1 MSEIRMASFASAT
14 LEPGRAQP
22 EASDGAVALASLDG
36 FAVHQ
41 DFSGA
46 KPQGPLPASALGYPA
61 SWARRLSRRATQAL
75 LIAGDI
81 GAFAAAYFL
90 LLPFHP
96 ESLGETELGRV
107 FVLVATAVIVFY
119 ASEKLYP
126 GYRLQKHEQL
136 RRRATASFKVAAL
149 AAFGAILLPGGW
161 RLALPI
167 VGFLGVALLIQPVT
181 HQAARRV
188 CRLLGL
194 WGERAAII
202 AGSNRTPV
210 LVDYFTRQWQY
221 GLRPEPFAPGALETT
236 GAAAPRIALIAAET
250 APLPDELALVR
261 RQFAEVIL
269 LADTPCLKVAG
280 LRPADIDGQI
290 GVRLAAGDRRPPS
303 KIMRRILDLAIA
315 VPVALL
321 FTPLVLVAGVA
332 IHIIDP
338 GPVFFWQPREGL
350 AGKTVR
356 ILKLRTMYRDAE
368 RRLETLLANDPAIQ
382 AEWSTH
388 FKLKHDPRIL
398 PVIGHLLRS
407 TSLDELPQL
416 FNVIVGEMGIV
427 GPRPFPEYH
436 LLAMNAEFR
445 HKRRSVTPGL
455 TGLWQI
461 SERSDADLDLQRQ
474 LDEFYIDN
482 RSLWFDWHILL
493 STIPAV
499 FRRGGAY

>member
-1 MSEIRMASFASAT
+1 MSEIRIASFASAT
-14 LEPGRAQP
+14 IEPARAQP
-22 EASDGAVALASLDG
+22 EASGRTISA
-36 FAVHQ
+36 
-41 DFSGA
+41 A
-46 KPQGPLPASALGYPA
+46 KPQGAAPASASGCIA
-61 SWARRLSRRATQAL
+61 SWIGRLSRPATQAL
-75 LIAGDI
+75 LIAADI
-81 GAFAAAYFL
+81 GAFAAACFL
-90 LLPFHP
+90 LLPLHP
-96 ESLGETELGRV
+96 ESLEEIELGRV
-107 FVLVATAVIVFY
+107 LALVAMAVIVFY

-136 RRRATASFKVAAL
+136 RRRATASLKVAAL
-149 AAFGAILLPGGW
+149 AAFGAVLLPGGW
-161 RLALPI
+161 RLALLI
-167 VGFLGVALLIQPVT
+167 AGFLGVALLIQPVT
-181 HQAARRV
+181 HQAARRI
-188 CRLLGL
+188 CRLLGI

-221 GLRPEPFAPGALETT
+221 GLRPEPFVPGAQDMA

-250 APLPDELALVR
+250 APLPDELASVR

-290 GVRLAAGDRRPPS
+290 GVRLAAADRRPAS
-303 KIMRRILDLAIA
+303 RVVRRMLDLAIA
-315 VPVALL
+315 VPAALV
-321 FTPLVLVAGVA
+321 FMPFVLIAGAA
-332 IHIIDP
+332 IYLIDP
-338 GPVFFWQPREGL
+338 GPVFFRQPREGL

-398 PVIGHLLRS
+398 PGIGHLLRS
-407 TSLDELPQL
+407 TSFDELPQL
-416 FNVIVGEMGIV
+416 FNVIIGEMGIV

-461 SERSDADLDLQRQ
+461 SERSNADLDLQRQ

-493 STIPAV
+493 STLPAV

>member
-1 MSEIRMASFASAT
+1 MASFASAT
-14 LEPGRAQP
+14 IEPTQAQP
-22 EASDGAVALASLDG
+22 EASDRTISA
-36 FAVHQ
+36 
-41 DFSGA
+41 A
-46 KPQGPLPASALGYPA
+46 KPQSAAPASASGYTA
-61 SWARRLSRRATQAL
+61 SWARRLSRPATQAF
-75 LIAGDI
+75 LITGDI
-81 GAFAAAYFL
+81 AAFAAACFL
-90 LLPFHP
+90 LLPLHP
-96 ESLGETELGRV
+96 ENLEETELGRV
-107 FVLVATAVIVFY
+107 FVLVATAVIIFY

-136 RRRATASFKVAAL
+136 RRRATASLKVAAL
-149 AAFGAILLPGGW
+149 AAFGAVLLPGGW
-161 RLALPI
+161 RLALLI

-181 HQAARRV
+181 HHAARRV
-188 CRLLGL
+188 CRRLGL

-221 GLRPEPFAPGALETT
+221 GLRPEPFVPGAQEML

-250 APLPDELALVR
+250 IPLPDELASVR

-290 GVRLAAGDRRPPS
+290 GVRLAAGDRQPAA
-303 KIMRRILDLAIA
+303 KLVRRLLDLVIA
-315 VPVALL
+315 VPAALV
-321 FTPLVLVAGVA
+321 FTPFVLIAGAA
-332 IHIIDP
+332 IYLIDP
-338 GPVFFWQPREGL
+338 GPVFFRQPREGL

-382 AEWSTH
+382 AEWSKH
-388 FKLKHDPRIL
+388 FKLQHDPRIL
-398 PVIGHLLRS
+398 PVIGTLLRS
-407 TSLDELPQL
+407 SSFDELPQL
-416 FNVIVGEMGIV
+416 FNVIIGEMGIV

-461 SERSDADLDLQRQ
+461 SERSNADLELQRQ

-493 STIPAV
+493 STLPAV

>member
-1 MSEIRMASFASAT
+1 MAT
-14 LEPGRAQP
+14 
-22 EASDGAVALASLDG
+22 LDG
-36 FAVHQ
+36 FAIHQ
-41 DFSGA
+41 DNPAA
-46 KPQGPLPASALGYPA
+46 KPQGAASASA
-61 SWARRLSRRATQAL
+61 SGHPLSWVHRLSRPATQAL

-81 GAFAAAYFL
+81 GAFAAACFL

-96 ESLGETELGRV
+96 ENLEEADLGRV
-107 FVLVATAVIVFY
+107 FVLVAAAVIVFY

-126 GYRLQKHEQL
+126 GYRLQRHEQL

-161 RLALPI
+161 RLALLI
-167 VGFLGVALLIQPVT
+167 VGFLGVSLLIQPAM
-181 HQAARRV
+181 HQAARHV

-202 AGSNRTPV
+202 AGSNRTPA
-210 LVDYFTRQWQY
+210 LVDYFTRQWEY
-221 GLRPEPFAPGALETT
+221 GLLPEAFAPGMHEMS
-236 GAAAPRIALIAAET
+236 GHAAPRIALIAAET
-250 APLPDELALVR
+250 APLPNELASLR

-280 LRPADIDGQI
+280 LRPVDIDGQI
-290 GVRLAAGDRRPPS
+290 GVRLATGDRRPAS
-303 KIMRRILDLAIA
+303 KIVNRVLDLAIA
-315 VPVALL
+315 VPAALV
-321 FTPLVLVAGVA
+321 FTPFILIAGAA
-332 IHIIDP
+332 IYVVDP

-350 AGKTVR
+350 AGKTVH

-368 RRLETLLANDPAIQ
+368 RRLETLLANDPAMQ
-382 AEWSTH
+382 AEWSKH

-398 PVIGHLLRS
+398 PVIGTLLRS
-407 TSLDELPQL
+407 TSFDELPQL
-416 FNVIVGEMGIV
+416 YNVIVGEMGIV

-461 SERSDADLDLQRQ
+461 SERSNADLDLQRQ